1 MDDAYTSTRLCLP
14 LDTAL
19 AGALAQM
26 VESIGSPDWFDTVLN
41 LLGTVCGVD
50 SGGAMVFHRHQQ
62 PRRILHRFNPQ
73 ERSLPEDAFLS
84 GPYVLDP
91 NYQLF
96 LQGCPSGVYWLRD
109 IAPDDFYDS
118 EYYRVFY
125 SQIGL
130 SDSVDLLWRIN
141 EDTALNIF
149 IERSIRHAKFQATD
163 LLAIRTLAPIILS
176 ATASHY
182 ALTAAAAERDSD
194 KLTHRKVQ
202 STVENFASSLLTQRE
217 RQVLFYMISGY
228 SSALTAERL
237 KTTEGTIKIHRKN
250 IHRKLDI
257 GSQAELFSLFIHCIP
272 FAEPDAALDPLAV
285 YQSAPASS
293 RRKTLLEAGPAQGS
307 G

>member
-1 MDDAYTSTRLCLP
+1 MDDSYTSTRLCLP
-14 LDTAL
+14 LDTVL

-26 VESIGSPDWFDTVLN
+26 VEAIGSPHWFDTVLN

-73 ERSLPEDAFLS
+73 ERNLPEDAFVS

-109 IAPDDFYDS
+109 VAPDDFYDS

-130 SDSVDLLWRIN
+130 SDSVNLLWRMD
-141 EDTALNIF
+141 EDTALIIF

-163 LLAIRTLAPIILS
+163 ILAMGAVAPIILS
-176 ATASHY
+176 ATARHY
-182 ALTAAAAERDSD
+182 ALTATDRDSD

-228 SSALTAERL
+228 SSALTAAQL

-285 YQSAPASS
+285 YQSACAVS
-293 RRKTLLEAGPAQGS
+293 RCKTLLNAGPVAG
-307 G
+307 